1 MMKKKL
7 LSFMMLMSTTVS
19 MNAAVHVDRIEPTD
33 WYVGMKDAS
42 LQLMVYGKDVRNA
55 DVDVQYPGVRIDSIA
70 RLIRLT
76 ISWYI
81 LILMVLRLVK

>member
-42 LQLMVYGKDVRNA
+42 LQLMVYGKCEMPMLMFNIPA
-55 DVDVQYPGVRIDSIA
+55 FASI
-70 RLIRLT
+70 LSQDWIRLT

-81 LILMVLRLVK
+81 LILMVPRLVK

>member
-55 DVDVQYPGVRIDSIA
+55 DVDVQYPGVRIDSQDW
-70 RLIRLT
+70 IRLT

-81 LILMVLRLVK
+81 SISMVLRLVK

>member
-33 WYVGMKDAS
+33 WYVGMKLS
-42 LQLMVYGKDVRNA
+42 L
-55 DVDVQYPGVRIDSIA
+55 IHI
-70 RLIRLT
+70 
-76 ISWYI
+76 
-81 LILMVLRLVK
+81 